1 MANFSSY
8 TVQVRGTGSGID
20 HGVQA
25 AVTLFNGATVVGS
38 VRFWDVGL
46 KIPNDTSVSPVVMN
60 VPIAMLPAIMDILR
74 HEGPLQIDF
83 NSTLGRLLLHT
94 ATLEPVGEDET

>member
-1 MANFSSY
+1 VANFSSY
-8 TVQVRGTGSGID
+8 TVQVRGTGSGIED
-20 HGVQA
+20 GVRA
-25 AVTLFNGATVVGS
+25 VVTLFDGTTVVGS
-38 VRFWDVGL
+38 VRYWDAGF
-46 KIPNDTSVSPVVMN
+46 KIPSDTSVSPVTMN
-60 VPIAMLPAIMDILR
+60 VPIAMLPAITDILR